1 MKILVLTLV
10 SSVIAQGSEAPIEN
24 EDKVGLASSSRPRE
38 AKQMWPFLTS
48 YYIQDGQGPTHVG
61 SGNLRALPTAVM
73 PPPILSASGLFAK
86 YTQQAPKIRK
96 KSPNRGPWQFRSAL
110 ITSSSLLEPA
120 SEPDKSKKLTFSSC
134 VRHFRMNA
142 QNLTAQL

>member
-24 EDKVGLASSSRPRE
+24 EDKVGLPSSRPRE

-110 ITSSSLLEPA
+110 ITSSSLEPA
-120 SEPDKSKKLTFSSC
+120 SEPDKSKKLIFSSC
-134 VRHFRMNA
+134 VKRFQMNT
-142 QNLTAQL
+142 QK

>member
-1 MKILVLTLV
+1 
-10 SSVIAQGSEAPIEN
+10 
-24 EDKVGLASSSRPRE
+24 
-38 AKQMWPFLTS
+38 MWPFLTS

-110 ITSSSLLEPA
+110 ITSSSLEPA
-120 SEPDKSKKLTFSSC
+120 SEPDKSKELIFVRQTYSNEYSKTNCTVMNQLPILKLGAESVFFC
-134 VRHFRMNA
+134 
-142 QNLTAQL
+142 

>member
-24 EDKVGLASSSRPRE
+24 EDRVGLASSSRPRE

-110 ITSSSLLEPA
+110 ITSSSLEPA
-120 SEPDKSKKLTFSSC
+120 SEPDKSKKLIFFLRASDI
-134 VRHFRMNA
+134 FE
-142 QNLTAQL
+142 